1 MRESLRRRVEE
12 ALSRGDYRKLA
23 DICLEQLGARD
34 WEEGWGRLER
44 VVAASGEYVL
54 AKFAA
59 YAHIFSTDIYHR
71 MSQETR
77 EFLARDLVVCI
88 EKLAQVMEW
97 LSRPAPQAGG
107 GGGGG

>member
-1 MRESLRRRVEE
+1 MRESLRRRVER
-12 ALSRGDYRKLA
+12 ALASGSYRELA

-44 VVAASGEYVL
+44 VMAASGEYVL

-59 YAHIFSTDIYHR
+59 YAHLFSTELYQS
-71 MSQETR
+71 MTPETR

-88 EKLAQVMEW
+88 EKLAQVIES
-97 LSRPAPQAGG
+97 LSRPTPQAGG
-107 GGGGG
+107 GGGAG